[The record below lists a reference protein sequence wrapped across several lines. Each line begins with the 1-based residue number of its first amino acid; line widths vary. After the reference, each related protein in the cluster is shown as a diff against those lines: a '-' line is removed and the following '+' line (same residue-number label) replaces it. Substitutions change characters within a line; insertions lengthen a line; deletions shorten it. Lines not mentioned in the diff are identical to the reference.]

1 MTSLENLR
9 LGFGNLFVAFLWV
22 NIPVLLAVM
31 AFTPSGMDMMMMA
44 VAVAATGGATAIWW
58 NDRTGVSAR
67 VATSIAAAALS
78 ALFVYALRGTKLQID
93 AHMYFFAVLA
103 LLAAWCDWRA
113 IVAYAGFVAVHHL
126 VLNFAFPAAVFPQT
140 RPDIGRVLIHAVIL
154 SVEAAVLI
162 WLNFRLSTAFGAAGK
177 ALDDARQAHED
188 ALAQA
193 SRVREVEQQED
204 LRHVTERNMIAAQIQ
219 EKIGAI
225 VQGLLASAAGISA
238 ATQEMEQTAVTACE
252 QTGRVTGAAGEAAGN
267 VQTVAAATEEVAV
280 SIREINSQVGTA
292 AQATTGAAD
301 EAARTEAEIRELSV
315 AAANV
320 GEVVNLI
327 ANIASQTNLL
337 ALNATIEAARA
348 GDAGKGFAVVASE
361 VKALATQ
368 TARATEE
375 ISRKVGEIQGAT
387 QRTVDSIVHIV
398 AAIGN
403 VRSISAAI
411 ASAVEQQG
419 AATHEI
425 AVNTARAADGTEQV
439 TQTMQ
444 EVSRAVSMTGA
455 ASTQLMGLSGSLSE
469 QAYDLQR
476 EVQNFVKQLSAA

>member
-1 MTSLENLR
+1 
-9 LGFGNLFVAFLWV
+9 
-22 NIPVLLAVM
+22 
-31 AFTPSGMDMMMMA
+31 
-44 VAVAATGGATAIWW
+44 
-58 NDRTGVSAR
+58 
-67 VATSIAAAALS
+67 
-78 ALFVYALRGTKLQID
+78 
-93 AHMYFFAVLA
+93 
-103 LLAAWCDWRA
+103 
-113 IVAYAGFVAVHHL
+113 
-126 VLNFAFPAAVFPQT
+126 
-140 RPDIGRVLIHAVIL
+140 
-154 SVEAAVLI
+154 
-162 WLNFRLSTAFGAAGK
+162 
-177 ALDDARQAHED
+177 
-188 ALAQA
+188 
-193 SRVREVEQQED
+193 
-204 LRHVTERNMIAAQIQ
+204 
-219 EKIGAI
+219 
-225 VQGLLASAAGISA
+225 
-238 ATQEMEQTAVTACE
+238 
-252 QTGRVTGAAGEAAGN
+252 VTGAAGEAAGN